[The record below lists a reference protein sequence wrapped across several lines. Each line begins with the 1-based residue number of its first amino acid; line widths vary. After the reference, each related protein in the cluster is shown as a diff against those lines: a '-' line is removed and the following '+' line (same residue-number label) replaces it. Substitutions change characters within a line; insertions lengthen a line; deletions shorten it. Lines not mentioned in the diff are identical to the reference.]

1 MQLILL
7 ERIGK
12 LGQIGDIVTVKDGYA
27 RNFLLP
33 KKKALRAT
41 EANKIYFEQQRK
53 SIEARNADQIKA
65 AEKVA
70 KQTQGAK
77 VILLRQA
84 GETGQLYGSV
94 TSRDIAVELR
104 KQKIQVRRG
113 NIILDSPIKE
123 IGIAKVKVSLHA
135 DVIIEVDVNVARSAE
150 EAQAQVIAAVKLFE
164 SKELAEAAEAAL
176 SDEPAEEESAEE
188 AGEEAGEEAAVEAAE
203 EAPEEATEEASE
215 EESKEKGEPED
226 ASEKEAG
233 KAKK

>member
-94 TSRDIAVELR
+94 SSRDIAVELR

-150 EAQAQVIAAVKLFE
+150 EAHAQVIAADKLFE

-176 SDEPAEEESAEE
+176 SDEPAEEE
-188 AGEEAGEEAAVEAAE
+188 AAE
-203 EAPEEATEEASE
+203 ETAEDAEEVTEEASE
-215 EESKEKGEPED
+215 EETKEKGEPEEP
-226 ASEKEAG
+226 SEKEAG

>member
-12 LGQIGDIVTVKDGYA
+12 LGQIGDIVNVKDGYA

-41 EANKIYFEQQRK
+41 EANKKYFEQQRK
-53 SIEARNADQIKA
+53 AIEARNAGQIKE

-70 KQTQGAK
+70 KAAQGAK
-77 VILLRQA
+77 VVLLRQA

-113 NIILDSPIKE
+113 NIILDTPIKE

-135 DVIIEVDVNVARSAE
+135 DVVMEVDVNVARSAE

-176 SDEPAEEESAEE
+176 SDEPAEEEAAEE
-188 AGEEAGEEAAVEAAE
+188 AAKETVVEAAE
-203 EAPEEATEEASE
+203 ETTGETSEKATEEG
-215 EESKEKGEPED
+215 SKEKGEAED
-226 ASEKEAG
+226 TSEKEDAG
-233 KAKK
+233 DKK

>member
-53 SIEARNADQIKA
+53 SIEARNAEQIKA

-150 EAQAQVIAAVKLFE
+150 EAQAQVITAVKLFE

-176 SDEPAEEESAEE
+176 SDEPAEEEAAEE
-188 AGEEAGEEAAVEAAE
+188 AGEEV
-203 EAPEEATEEASE
+203 PEEASE

>member
-33 KKKALRAT
+33 MKKALRAT
-41 EANKIYFEQQRK
+41 EANKKYFEQQRK
-53 SIEARNADQIKA
+53 SIEARNADQIKE

-70 KQTQGAK
+70 KAAQGAK
-77 VILLRQA
+77 VVLLRQA

-113 NIILDSPIKE
+113 NIILDTPIKE

-135 DVIIEVDVNVARSAE
+135 DVIMEVDVNVARSAE

-176 SDEPAEEESAEE
+176 SDEPAEEE
-188 AGEEAGEEAAVEAAE
+188 AGEEAAGDA
-203 EAPEEATEEASE
+203 EEATEEVSE
-215 EESKEKGEPED
+215 KASKEKGETED
-226 ASEKEAG
+226 TSEKEDAG
-233 KAKK
+233 DKK

>member
-41 EANKIYFEQQRK
+41 EANKKYFEQQRK

-70 KQTQGAK
+70 KAAQGVK
-77 VILLRQA
+77 IILLRQA

-94 TSRDIAVELR
+94 SSRDIALELR

-123 IGIAKVKVSLHA
+123 IGIAKIKVSLHA
-135 DVIIEVDVNVARSAE
+135 DVIIEVNVNVARSAE
-150 EAQAQVIAAVKLFE
+150 EAQAQVIAADKLFE

-176 SDEPAEEESAEE
+176 SDEPDEE
-188 AGEEAGEEAAVEAAE
+188 EAAE
-203 EAPEEATEEASE
+203 EVTEEVAEETSE
-215 EESKEKGEPED
+215 EESKEKDEPED

>member
-12 LGQIGDIVTVKDGYA
+12 LGQIGDIVNVKDGYA

-41 EANKIYFEQQRK
+41 EANKKYFEQQRK
-53 SIEARNADQIKA
+53 SIEARNADQIKE

-70 KQTQGAK
+70 KATQGAK

-150 EAQAQVIAAVKLFE
+150 EAEAQVIAAVKLFE

-176 SDEPAEEESAEE
+176 SDEPAEED
-188 AGEEAGEEAAVEAAE
+188 AAE
-203 EAPEEATEEASE
+203 EAAEDAVEASE
-215 EESKEKGEPED
+215 ETSEEETKEKGEPED
-226 ASEKEAG
+226 ASEKEAD

>member
-53 SIEARNADQIKA
+53 SIEARNAEQIKA

-123 IGIAKVKVSLHA
+123 IGIAKVRVSLHA

-150 EAQAQVIAAVKLFE
+150 EAQAQVITAVKLFE

-176 SDEPAEEESAEE
+176 SDEPAEEEAAEE
-188 AGEEAGEEAAVEAAE
+188 AGEEV
-203 EAPEEATEEASE
+203 PEEASE

>member
-53 SIEARNADQIKA
+53 SIEARNAEQIKA

-150 EAQAQVIAAVKLFE
+150 EAQAQVITAVKLFE

-176 SDEPAEEESAEE
+176 SDEPAEEEAAE
-188 AGEEAGEEAAVEAAE
+188 EAAE
-203 EAPEEATEEASE
+203 EVPEEASE

>member
-12 LGQIGDIVTVKDGYA
+12 LGQIGDSVTVKDGYA

-41 EANKIYFEQQRK
+41 EANKKYFEQQRK
-53 SIEARNADQIKA
+53 VIEARNADQIKE

-70 KQTQGAK
+70 KAAQGAK
-77 VILLRQA
+77 VVLLRQA

-113 NIILDSPIKE
+113 NIILDTPIKE

-135 DVIIEVDVNVARSAE
+135 DVVMEVDVNVARSTE
-150 EAQAQVIAAVKLFE
+150 EAQAQVIAADKLFE

-176 SDEPAEEESAEE
+176 SDEPAEEEAAEEVAEE
-188 AGEEAGEEAAVEAAE
+188 AAGDIE
-203 EAPEEATEEASE
+203 EAPEKASE
-215 EESKEKGEPED
+215 EGSKEKGDAEN
-226 ASEKEAG
+226 ASEKEDAG
-233 KAKK
+233 DKK